1 MRKPLTVGSLIP
13 GRSIPTDTQTTPI
26 HTSSV
31 PVVKQTAS
39 RSTAQQQNEQHVRVK
54 QRDQVFQIRA
64 VPRETL
70 LSAALAQG
78 QTIEYKCQQ
87 GHCGKCTVQLI
98 EGDSCL
104 SSPGNP
110 EKEKLGN
117 KLSQG
122 YRLAC
127 QSTFRSMTQKS

>member
-1 MRKPLTVGSLIP
+1 MRKPLTVGSLIA
-13 GRSIPTDTQTTPI
+13 GRSIPAPTQTTPI
-26 HTSSV
+26 HTSPM
-31 PVVKQTAS
+31 PVAKKPVSSSAS
-39 RSTAQQQNEQHVRVK
+39 RPPREQQVRVK
-54 QRDQVFQIRA
+54 QRDQVFQVRA

-98 EGDSCL
+98 EGSSRL
-104 SSPGNP
+104 SSPGAQ
-110 EKEKLGN
+110 EKEKLGS

-127 QSTFRSMTQKS
+127 QSTFRP